1 MSDGKGRETTPRLQ
15 RGEEKSK
22 NHERTASQKTQKS
35 DQKQSL
41 KLHRNHRFLITFGT
55 FLTSWAP
62 PGTKGKPTGF
72 QTPLWEDFGRILGPI
87 GDHLATLFDKKL
99 AKRLLRDAFGE
110 VLGEV
115 SKKASKFVEFLTL
128 SNPLD

>member
-1 MSDGKGRETTPRLQ
+1 MSGRHHTRHANKTRNNH
-15 RGEEKSK
+15 K
-22 NHERTASQKTQKS
+22 NYTEII
-35 DQKQSL
+35 DFESL
-41 KLHRNHRFLITFGT
+41 L
-55 FLTSWAP
+55 AP
-62 PGTKGKPTGF
+62 FWPPGPPLGTKGKPTGF
-72 QTPLWEDFGRILGPI
+72 QTPLWEDFGRILEPI
-87 GDHLATLFDKKL
+87 GDHLAALFDNKL